1 MAFCTNCGAELKGG
15 KFCVN
20 CGAAIENDTEEKAY
34 TQAAYEAAPQPTKAG
49 LNVKMLIW
57 SIINALLC
65 CQILG
70 AVSIVFTILAAE
82 STDALES
89 QKYIKIAK
97 ILNLIGAVCMALYVI
112 FMIVYVIVMVIGGGL
127 LSLGILGALTGMA

>member
-20 CGAAIENDTEEKAY
+20 CGAAIETGTEEKAY

-65 CQILG
+65 SRILG
-70 AVSIVFTILAAE
+70 MVSIVFTILAAE

-97 ILNLIGAVCMALYVI
+97 ILNIIGAVCVALYVI
-112 FMIVYVIVMVIGGGL
+112 FMIVYIIVMVIGSGL